1 MSIVRIAQ
9 AANVSYA
16 TAWRIINNQP
26 AGSEAAVAAVRE
38 AMNRLGYEP
47 NAARKRGRRPKAPD
61 GIRTRNIALL
71 HFRQATSIS
80 ASVLSC
86 VHRMLAERNLNLIF
100 AHCTRPEELPYA
112 VRSGNIDGILG
123 YGQFPGGATDKNLQR
138 VPAVWM
144 MSRDDRGQDAW
155 GDRVKPDHESIGHL
169 AAEHLLRRG
178 HDRLAF
184 FNPEQ
189 GFNIYQQRCNA
200 FKNAVEA
207 AGKQFV
213 VHSDTGGAS
222 KDFNAVA
229 ERLVEQWMAS
239 TPRATGVFVPVDRVT
254 VFVYR
259 HLERRGVTPG
269 RDVDIVS
276 CDNEK
281 ELLSL
286 MHPQPPSIDLN
297 REMIAR
303 LAVERLLWRMKN
315 GVSSPSV
322 ATTVSPTLAHP
333 EPDHSNG
340 DGNGNGNGASAVS
353 VAVGAL
359 AASSA
364 DGDAEPSRSLN

>member
-1 MSIVRIAQ
+1 MSIVRVAQ

-26 AGSEAAVAAVRE
+26 CGSQQAVAAVKE
-38 AMNRLGYEP
+38 AISRLGYEP
-47 NAARKRGRRPKAPD
+47 TAARKRGRRPKAPD

-86 VHRMLAERNLNLIF
+86 VHRMLSERNLNLIF
-100 AHCTRPEELPYA
+100 AHCTRTEELPYA

-123 YGQFPGGATDKNLQR
+123 YGTFPTEAMDKSLQR

-144 MSRDDRGQDAW
+144 MSRDDRGQDTW
-155 GDRVKPDHESIGHL
+155 GDRVKPDHDSIGHL
-169 AAEHLLRRG
+169 AALHLLGRD
-178 HDRLAF
+178 HDRLAYL
-184 FNPEQ
+184 NPEN

-200 FKNAVEA
+200 FRGAIEA
-207 AGKQFV
+207 AGKEFAV
-213 VHSDTGGAS
+213 YGNSGS
-222 KDFNAVA
+222 RDFNEVA
-229 ERLVEQWMAS
+229 ERLVEQWMAA
-239 TPRATGVFVPVDRVT
+239 TPRPTGIFVPVDRVT
-254 VFVYR
+254 LFVYR
-259 HLERRGVTPG
+259 HLERRGIQPG

-322 ATTVSPTLAHP
+322 VTTVSPTL
-333 EPDHSNG
+333 
-340 DGNGNGNGASAVS
+340 
-353 VAVGAL
+353 VAQP
-359 AASSA
+359 AAA
-364 DGDAEPSRSLN
+364 AAAAAAAATEFNAKAETARAGVLS

>member
-1 MSIVRIAQ
+1 VRIILAMSIVRVAQ

-26 AGSEAAVAAVRE
+26 CGSEQAVAAVKE
-38 AMNRLGYEP
+38 AISRLGYEP
-47 NAARKRGRRPKAPD
+47 TAARKRGRRPKAPD

-86 VHRMLAERNLNLIF
+86 VHRMLSERNLNLIF
-100 AHCTRPEELPYA
+100 AHCTRTEELPHA

-123 YGQFPGGATDKNLQR
+123 YGTFPTEAMDKSLQR

-144 MSRDDRGQDAW
+144 MSRDDRGVDAW
-155 GDRVKPDHESIGHL
+155 GDRVKPDHDTIGHL
-169 AAEHLLRRG
+169 AASHLIARD
-178 HDRLAF
+178 HERLAF
-184 FNPEQ
+184 LNPEV

-200 FKNAVEA
+200 FRGAVES
-207 AGKQFV
+207 AGRAFA
-213 VHSDTGGAS
+213 VHGSSGS
-222 KDFNAVA
+222 QDFNVVA
-229 ERLVEQWMAS
+229 ERLVEQWMSS
-239 TPRATGVFVPVDRVT
+239 TPRATGIFVPVDRVT
-254 VFVYR
+254 LFVYR
-259 HLERRGVTPG
+259 HLERRGIAPG

-322 ATTVSPTLAHP
+322 VTTVSPTLVAHA
-333 EPDHSNG
+333 
-340 DGNGNGNGASAVS
+340 DGNGNGNGVVAAAASA
-353 VAVGAL
+353 APATGAL
-359 AASSA
+359 
-364 DGDAEPSRSLN
+364 N

>member
-1 MSIVRIAQ
+1 MSIVRVAQ

-26 AGSEAAVAAVRE
+26 CGSEQAVAAVKE
-38 AMNRLGYEP
+38 AISRLGYEP
-47 NAARKRGRRPKAPD
+47 TAARKRGRRPKAPD

-86 VHRMLAERNLNLIF
+86 VHRMLSERNLNLIF
-100 AHCTRPEELPYA
+100 AHCTRTEELPHA

-123 YGQFPGGATDKNLQR
+123 YGTFPTEAMDKSLQR

-144 MSRDDRGQDAW
+144 MSRDDRGVDAW
-155 GDRVKPDHESIGHL
+155 GDRVKPDHETIGHL
-169 AAEHLLRRG
+169 AASHLLARG
-178 HDRLAF
+178 HERLAF
-184 FNPEQ
+184 LNPEV

-200 FKNAVEA
+200 FRGAVDA
-207 AGKQFV
+207 AGRGFA
-213 VHSDTGGAS
+213 VHASSGGS
-222 KDFNAVA
+222 GNGSQDFNAVA
-229 ERLVEQWMAS
+229 ERLVEQWMSSA
-239 TPRATGVFVPVDRVT
+239 PRATGVFVPVDRVT
-254 VFVYR
+254 LFVYR
-259 HLERRGVTPG
+259 HLERRGIAPG

-322 ATTVSPTLAHP
+322 MTTVSPTLVAQP
-333 EPDHSNG
+333 NG
-340 DGNGNGNGASAVS
+340 DGDGFSSDGAANGNGNGNAR
-353 VAVGAL
+353 
-359 AASSA
+359 AAN
-364 DGDAEPSRSLN
+364 GVLN